1 MKKAG
6 VLFILSGVGEFI
18 LSKVEV
24 LSLSLVKNVII
35 FQIMSQMRRFCRPL
49 F

>member
-24 LSLSLVKNVII
+24 LSLSRKKCNYFSNNV
-35 FQIMSQMRRFCRPL
+35 SNEAVL
-49 F
+49 